1 MESNPALER
10 FLKSIP
16 LFEYVQPPE
25 MMDLLRLLR
34 PVQLDEGQILFGEG
48 EPGKAMWVLGEGC
61 EVNVLATAP
70 GGDRPLPVV
79 TLKTGDTVGEM
90 ALVDE
95 GRRSGTAVVVK
106 AGSAHEIDAVD
117 FQVLRDSYTPAA
129 FKVLRKIAVDLCRKI
144 RATTDRIAPSSNLTI
159 DAPDVTTRPL
169 PSPDVVDEFG
179 PFRKMPEVVKLALA
193 QKLTLVETEGV
204 QPIFGEGETADA
216 AYFVVSG
223 EVTVGRAGKTLAVL
237 GPGNMFGLVAAIDQ
251 GGRSASCVATG
262 PCRLLRLSDAD
273 FDALF
278 ARGNRFAYHLVD
290 LVARQL
296 VVHLRDANMLYLQTK
311 QAVEP
316 APEPVHAHQA
326 DSASSL
332 SELKLDLDL
341 ELELVM

>member
-34 PVQLDEGQILFGEG
+34 PVVLEEGQLLFGEG
-48 EPGKAMWVLGEGC
+48 DPGKAMWVLGEGC
-61 EVNVLATAP
+61 EVNVLATPP
-70 GGDRPLPVV
+70 GGDRPITVA
-79 TLKTGDTVGEM
+79 TARAGDTVGEM
-90 ALVDE
+90 ALVDD
-95 GRRSGTAVVVK
+95 GRRSGTAVVTH
-106 AGSAHEIDAVD
+106 GGTAHEIDAVD

-129 FKVLRKIAVDLCRKI
+129 FKMLRKVAVDLCRKI
-144 RATTDRIAPSSNLTI
+144 RATTDRIAPSSNLTL
-159 DAPDVTTRPL
+159 DAPPVQFRPL
-169 PSPDVVDEFG
+169 PSPELVDQFG

-193 QKLTLVETEGV
+193 QKLTLVETDGV
-204 QPIFGEGETADA
+204 QPIFGEGEHADA

-223 EVTVGRAGKTLAVL
+223 EVTVGRAGKTLATL
-237 GPGNMFGLVAAIDQ
+237 GPGTMFGLVAAIDQ

-262 PCRLLRLSDAD
+262 PCRLLRLADAD

-296 VVHLRDANMLYLQTK
+296 VSHLRDTNQLYLQTK
-311 QAVEP
+311 QAILPE
-316 APEPVHAHQA
+316 AEPVQA
-326 DSASSL
+326 FQMDSASSL

-341 ELELVM
+341 ELELSL